1 MPVIGPPRTCPYP
14 GGVSRTTGSWLSGG
28 IGESGDETQDY
39 PGERLG
45 LPAEG
50 PGSIAPR
57 GTRLLALLIDLISAS
72 LVTSVFMPVDLQA
85 PDVMQ
90 RFNYVSLLV
99 WFVITAVMIAL
110 FGFTLGKMLLGLR
123 VVRLDGKSMVG
134 PVRAV
139 PRTLLT
145 ALLLPAA
152 LADADS
158 RGLHDKATGTV
169 VVRTR

>member
-1 MPVIGPPRTCPYP
+1 MPVIGAPRTWPYS

-45 LPAEG
+45 LPREG
-50 PGSIAPR
+50 PGSVAPR
-57 GTRLLALLIDLISAS
+57 GTRLLALLIDLITAS
-72 LVTSVFMPVDLQA
+72 LATSVFMPMDLQT
-85 PDVMQ
+85 PEVMQ
-90 RFNYVSLLV
+90 RFNYIALLV
-99 WFVITAVMIAL
+99 WFVLTVVMVGL

-123 VVRLDGKSMVG
+123 VVRLDGKPMVN
-134 PVRAV
+134 PLRAI

-145 ALLLPAA
+145 ALLIPAA

-158 RGLHDKATGTV
+158 RGLHDKVTGTV